1 MDHFSSF
8 EAVELHDAA
17 ANAAPL
23 RRSVGRFRETPG
35 IKAVRA
41 SFAVLCRVAPSLAT
55 HMAYELLASPPGC
68 PERAWQARLRESAMT
83 YRLTL
88 GGGELAVYEWGQG
101 PAVLMVHGWGA
112 RATHMG
118 KMIEPLVAQGLRVVA
133 FDAPAHGE
141 SSGRTTDL
149 VQYAAAVHAVA
160 RRVGPL
166 HALLAHS
173 FGVAMALYAR
183 RDWGFEA
190 ERQVFVSSFDHCRW
204 FTRAFGEHVGLTP
217 QVREQ
222 TLQMLVERYHGRLDW
237 DMLSVAEMLRRTPQ
251 PTLLIHDRDDAE
263 IPFVHSLTLLKAAPH
278 AQLHETRGLGHH
290 RLLGHA
296 GVIEKVV
303 RFVSHPSPAA

>member
-1 MDHFSSF
+1 MSHSSSF
-8 EAVELHDAA
+8 EAIALHDAA
-17 ANAAPL
+17 ASLAPP

-41 SFAVLCRVAPSLAT
+41 SFAVLCRVAPTLAA
-55 HMAYELLASPPGC
+55 HMAYDLLASPPRC
-68 PERAWQARLRESAMT
+68 PERAWQTRLRESAT
-83 YRLTL
+83 SFRLTL
-88 GGGELAVYEWGQG
+88 GDGELAVYEWGQG

-141 SSGRTTDL
+141 SSGSTTDL
-149 VQYAAAVHAVA
+149 VQYAAAINAVA
-160 RRVGPL
+160 RRTGPL

-190 ERQVFVSSFDHCRW
+190 ERHVFVSSFEHCSW
-204 FTRAFGEHVGLTP
+204 FTRAFGEQVGLTP
-217 QVREQ
+217 RVLER
-222 TLQMLVERYHGRLDW
+222 TLQMLVERYPGRLDW
-237 DMLSVAEMLRRTPQ
+237 DSLSVAGMLHQTPQ
-251 PTLLIHDRDDAE
+251 PTLLIHDREDAE
-263 IPFVHSLTLLKAAPH
+263 IPFEHSLALLQAAPQ
-278 AQLHETRGLGHH
+278 AQLYETQGLGHH

-303 RFVSHPSPAA
+303 DFVLPPSPAA